1 MLLPSHTAPNRT
13 AVPLTRTIQTMAG
26 RNGCELLPPLKDEL
40 PCPFARTT
48 LLITLPRPSNLG
60 SARVRYATI
69 KSLSAFIVPLSVPR

>member
-1 MLLPSHTAPNRT
+1 MLLPSHTTPNPT

-26 RNGCELLPPLKDEL
+26 RNWCELLPPLKDEL

-60 SARVRYATI
+60 SARFIVYATAKI
-69 KSLSAFIVPLSVPR
+69 LSAFIVSLRG